1 MDFILCLEKIIL
13 KRNSGFISL
22 LRGSMALS
30 VPGERAVGSP
40 RFWET
45 PKNQLRLTRKRASIL
60 FPSRECSLGANSGV
74 CKPSITKIV
83 KPS

>member
-13 KRNSGFISL
+13 KRNSGFIRL
-22 LRGSMALS
+22 LRRPVALS
-30 VPGERAVGSP
+30 VPGESAVGSP
-40 RFWET
+40 RCWVT
-45 PKNQLRLTRKRASIL
+45 PKNQLRLTTKRASIL
-60 FPSRECSLGANSGV
+60 FPSRKCSLGAKSGV